1 LKYDRILTVKED
13 STMIITEIIFW
24 IWLIMSGVYVVFRI
38 RDFGY
43 FWWKVITVIPKKI
56 WEMINRWIG
65 RK

>member
-1 LKYDRILTVKED
+1 
-13 STMIITEIIFW
+13 MNIIEIIFW

-38 RDFGY
+38 KDFGY

-65 RK
+65 KK